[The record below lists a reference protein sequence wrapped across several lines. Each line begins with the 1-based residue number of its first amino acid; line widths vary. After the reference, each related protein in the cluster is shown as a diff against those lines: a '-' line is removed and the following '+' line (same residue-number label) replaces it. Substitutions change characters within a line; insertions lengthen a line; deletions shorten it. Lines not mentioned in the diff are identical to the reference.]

1 MTKLEMLEMELDLVK
16 RINETARDWEY
27 NHEVGIETLR
37 KVTYEVGKR
46 LEWEVEKER
55 KAHAE

>member
-1 MTKLEMLEMELDLVK
+1 MLEMELDLVK

-27 NHEVGIETLR
+27 NGEIGIETLR
-37 KVTYEVGKR
+37 KVTYDVGKR
-46 LEWEVEKER
+46 LEWEVEKEK

>member
-27 NHEVGIETLR
+27 NGEVGIEALR
-37 KVTYEVGKR
+37 KVTYAVGKR
-46 LEWEVEKER
+46 LEWEAEKER